1 MLFDPLEIRS
11 IHFKNRV
18 AISPMCQYSS
28 VDGFAND
35 WHLVHLGSRA
45 VGGAALVIQEA
56 TAVSARGRIS
66 PDDMGLW
73 KDEQIEVLKRITDF
87 IKKQGSVPGI
97 QLAHAGRKASST
109 SPWKGGKI
117 LAVSEGGWITQAPS
131 PIPFRETD
139 PVPEAMSKA
148 DILNLRENFKSAAR
162 RALESG
168 FEVLEIHGAHGYLIN
183 SFLSP
188 LSNHRTDEYGG
199 IFENRIRLVKEL
211 VSDIRS
217 VWPEKFPL
225 FLRISSTDYAENGW
239 DPETSVLLATILKPL
254 GVDLIDCSSGGLI
267 SNVRIPLGPGYQVPF
282 AEKIRK
288 ESGILTG
295 AVGLI
300 TNAHQA
306 NEIIRSGKADLILIA
321 RESLRNSNFPLTA
334 AYELNVDI
342 KWPLQYLRA
351 KKLKA

>member
-1 MLFDPLEIRS
+1 MLFDPLVIRS
-11 IHFKNRV
+11 IRFKNRV

-56 TAVSARGRIS
+56 TAVSPRGRIS

-73 KDEQIEVLKRITDF
+73 KNEQIEFLKRITDF

-97 QLAHAGRKASST
+97 QLAHAGRKASVS
-109 SPWKGGKI
+109 SPWKGAKI
-117 LAVSEGGWITQAPS
+117 LDASEGGWITQAPS

-139 PVPEAMSKA
+139 PVPEAMSKS
-148 DILNLRENFKSAAR
+148 DILRLREDFKSAAK
-162 RALESG
+162 RALEAG

-188 LSNHRTDEYGG
+188 LSNQRTDEYGG

-211 VSDIRS
+211 VSDIRA
-217 VWPEKFPL
+217 VWPEKLPL
-225 FLRISSTDYAENGW
+225 FLRISSTDYSENGW
-239 DPETSVLLATILKPL
+239 DPESSVLLATILKPL
-254 GVDLIDCSSGGLI
+254 GVDLIDCSSGGLV
-267 SNVRIPLGPGYQVPF
+267 SNVRIPLGPGYHVPF
-282 AEKIRK
+282 SEKIRK

-300 TNAHQA
+300 TNAQQA
-306 NEIIRSGKADLILIA
+306 DEIIRSGKADLILIA
-321 RESLRNSNFPLTA
+321 RESLRNPSFPLTA
-334 AYELNVDI
+334 AYELNADI
-342 KWPLQYLRA
+342 EWPLQYMRA
-351 KKLKA
+351 KKIKA